1 MKKKV
6 VIAILASSLILFIPK
21 AKAVTFQDNA
31 VVDTKK
37 TWTIHFNQEVSFDD
51 LSKQNIT
58 VTDSSGTKAKV
69 TLKLGD
75 DGKSI
80 TVEAP
85 AEGYKEG
92 STYKLIVGDKVH
104 SRKNKSIKKQ
114 ITMNFSIEKDNEVV
128 TFKDANLESVV
139 RESINK
145 PDGTL
150 YKKDVDK
157 ITYLNAERK
166 NIVYL
171 DGIEKLTSLS
181 TACLSANNIK
191 DITPLTQLTSLE
203 NLELKKNQ
211 IKDIAPLKELT
222 NLSNLYIGDN
232 QIDDLTPLEG
242 LVNLNSIYLQN
253 NKISNINALSGL
265 IDLKFLQLSGNQI
278 NNIDALENLIK
289 LEDVNIENN
298 EIVSIGAL
306 KNFANL
312 KKLYIKNNPIND
324 ITALTRLNNL
334 EYLSFDGNSFNINC
348 LKQIKSLKQ
357 VHAYGLE
364 DFNKLFEVYDKAEKI
379 IKEIIKPEMSELEK
393 EKAIHDY
400 IVLNTKYDYDNYL
413 KNTMPDEDHTLY
425 GVLINGIGVCDGYA
439 EATQL
444 LLNMV
449 GIKSIVA
456 QGQSNNNSEGWR
468 GHAWNIVQIN
478 GEYYQLDTTWDDV
491 LDKAEGC
498 VRYKYFNASDKE
510 MSKDHKWYED
520 YPKCT
525 DSIGRYGV
533 SGKKVITFKDYN
545 FEQLVRQILNKH
557 DGSISMDDVRSIS
570 QITYSPK
577 EESKKIRDLSG
588 IENFENLTELQL
600 CDNSIENIEPIGK
613 LKWLE
618 RLNLANDKAWDI
630 RVLHGLTQLDSL
642 TVSGNNILNLDLLAN
657 MTNITSL
664 GFNNINIENVDSLRT
679 MTKLTSLGFY
689 NTNIEN
695 LDFLRNMTNLETLFL
710 SNNNITNVD
719 GLSKLNKVRFLNLSN
734 NKISDITS
742 LSGMTSLTFLD
753 LRNNKIENI
762 DSLRYMTNLSI
773 LQLSYNNIS
782 NIKSISNLCK
792 LSNLLLD
799 SNNISNIDAL
809 SKLTKL
815 QCLNLDNNK
824 ILDIAPLSGVTSLTG
839 LNLGN
844 NKIENVDS
852 LRYIIKLDNLW
863 LNNNVIKNIDPF
875 KDLINLKGLDLRGN
889 PVSQNSVN
897 ELKKVLINCSIA
909 IDYPQLE
916 MQEVK

>member
-191 DITPLTQLTSLE
+191 DITPLTELTSLQ

-306 KNFANL
+306 KNFINL
-312 KKLYIKNNPIND
+312 KKLSIKNNPIND
-324 ITALTRLNNL
+324 INALTRLNNL

-364 DFNKLFEVYDKAEKI
+364 DLSKLFQVYDKAEKI

-413 KNTMPDEDHTLY
+413 KNTIPEEDHTLY

-449 GIKSIVA
+449 GIKSIVV
-456 QGQSNNNSEGWR
+456 QGQVANNIGWG

-478 GEYYQLDTTWDDV
+478 GGYYQLDTTWDDS
-491 LDKAEGC
+491 LDKTEGG
-498 VRYKYFNASDKE
+498 VKYNYFNASDKE
-510 MSKDHKWYED
+510 LSRDHKWNDNYT
-520 YPKCT
+520 KCT
-525 DSIGRYGV
+525 DSLGRYGV
-533 SGKKVITFKDYN
+533 SGKKVITFKDHN
-545 FEQLVRQILNKH
+545 LEQLVRETLNKP

-577 EESKKIRDLSG
+577 EESKKIKDLSG
-588 IENFENLTELQL
+588 IENFENLTSLELY
-600 CDNSIENIEPIGK
+600 DDGIENIQPIGK

-618 RLNLANDKAWDI
+618 KLIAP
-630 RVLHGLTQLDSL
+630 
-642 TVSGNNILNLDLLAN
+642 GNNISNLDSLAN
-657 MTNITSL
+657 MTN
-664 GFNNINIENVDSLRT
+664 
-679 MTKLTSLGFY
+679 
-689 NTNIEN
+689 
-695 LDFLRNMTNLETLFL
+695 LEMLFL
-710 SNNNITNVD
+710 PDNNITDIAALRKITKLKV
-719 GLSKLNKVRFLNLSN
+719 LSLGN
-734 NKISDITS
+734 NKIFDITS
-742 LSGMTSLTFLD
+742 LSGMTSLTWLN
-753 LRNNKIENI
+753 LEKNKIENV
-762 DSLRYMTNLSI
+762 DSLSYIINLEYV
-773 LQLSYNNIS
+773 QLSNNNIS
-782 NIKSISNLCK
+782 NINP
-792 LSNLLLD
+792 LSNLAKLGGLQLD
-799 SNNISNIDAL
+799 HNNITNIDAL
-809 SKLTKL
+809 SKLIKL
-815 QCLNLDNNK
+815 QSLNLDNNK
-824 ILDIAPLSGVTSLTG
+824 IFDITPLSAVTNLIW

-852 LRYIIKLDNLW
+852 LRYMINLNSLD
-863 LNNNVIKNIDPF
+863 LNNNNIKNIDSL
-875 KDLINLKGLDLRGN
+875 KNLINLKGVNVAGN
-889 PVSQNSVN
+889 PVSQNT
-897 ELKKVLINCSIA
+897 IN
-909 IDYPQLE
+909 
-916 MQEVK
+916 